1 MEYLKSIN
9 DYLTTIDEKN
19 IKYLSLFDFP
29 NLVYGN
35 LNYSS
40 SKVDF
45 CKYPPHIQKE
55 MKQFGNLAIKEMNNL
70 NSASCGNRLRFTTNS
85 QEIIIKVRL
94 KRKWEYQKMVN
105 LNACGFDVYGI
116 ENEKY
121 KHLTV
126 FAPSNGHD
134 TFAEKIKVP
143 KNGKLCIFLPN
154 YNTIEKMFIGIEKG
168 TTIQEFDYP
177 KDKQQ
182 PILFYGNSVTQGAA
196 ASRSGNTFPNIVSKR
211 LDRDI
216 INLSCSSC
224 CRGTDSIADLIG
236 EINCHAIVI
245 DYTRNA
251 HTTEYL
257 KNTHE
262 RLYKRIRQFHP
273 NTKIIFLTSEC
284 YNNWNIYDEFDE
296 IVNETYQNALNRDE
310 NVELLNQ
317 RELFDEEEY
326 DFVTIDSSH
335 YTDYGMFKIADKICE
350 LINKK

>member
-154 YNTIEKMFIGIEKG
+154 
-168 TTIQEFDYP
+168 
-177 KDKQQ
+177 
-182 PILFYGNSVTQGAA
+182 
-196 ASRSGNTFPNIVSKR
+196 
-211 LDRDI
+211 
-216 INLSCSSC
+216 
-224 CRGTDSIADLIG
+224 
-236 EINCHAIVI
+236 
-245 DYTRNA
+245 
-251 HTTEYL
+251 
-257 KNTHE
+257 
-262 RLYKRIRQFHP
+262 
-273 NTKIIFLTSEC
+273 
-284 YNNWNIYDEFDE
+284 
-296 IVNETYQNALNRDE
+296 
-310 NVELLNQ
+310 
-317 RELFDEEEY
+317 
-326 DFVTIDSSH
+326 
-335 YTDYGMFKIADKICE
+335 
-350 LINKK
+350 